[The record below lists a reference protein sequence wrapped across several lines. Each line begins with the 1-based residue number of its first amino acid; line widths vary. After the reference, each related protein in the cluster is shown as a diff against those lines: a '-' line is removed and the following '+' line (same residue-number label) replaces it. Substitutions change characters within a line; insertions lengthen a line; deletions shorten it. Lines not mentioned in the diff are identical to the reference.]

1 LNPNLNPDRDPKSPR
16 QGEAIATLRLLES
29 DGHMA
34 RLAGGCVR
42 DMVMGSEPKDY
53 DIATSAR
60 PEVVMKLLG
69 KRGLK
74 VIPTGID
81 HGTVTLV
88 MPHSNIEITTLRRD
102 VSTDGRR
109 AVVAYDGATFEEDAE
124 RRDFTMNALYQ
135 DQHGQIYDFHNGL
148 ADIAARRL
156 AFVGSPVTRIREDY
170 LRILRFFRFWARFD
184 LIPDPT
190 ALNAIKAEQ
199 AGLDAVSAERITN
212 ETIELLSAK
221 AIAAPLLAM
230 HQTGVLAHVLPG
242 FPNKIPIQNVITSLD
257 GLYEIPATWRWQARL
272 SVILYF
278 STVETLE
285 RMRLKL
291 SNRDRRAVLWGRDGF
306 DAISGAGTEVA
317 DLLSFV
323 TRCDREA
330 GQGSLHDWLHPV
342 WIKLAGHFNEAARD
356 ERLHKINATL
366 NAEKKFGAR
375 RTTPMPVT
383 GKDVMETLQLYQ
395 GKRVG
400 EILAALERA
409 WLNGTWTTRD
419 EGLALAVSKL
429 KSMPTT

>member
-1 LNPNLNPDRDPKSPR
+1 MNSNNPRHR
-16 QGEAIATLRLLES
+16 EAIDTLRTLEAA
-29 DGHMA
+29 GHAA

-42 DMVMGSEPKDY
+42 DMVMGSEPRDY
-53 DIATSAR
+53 DVATAAR

-69 KRGLK
+69 ARGLK

-88 MPHSNIEITTLRRD
+88 MPHSHIEITTLRRD

-135 DQHGQIYDFHNGL
+135 DQHGKIYDFHNGL

-184 LIPDPT
+184 LNPDPS
-190 ALNAIKAEQ
+190 AMDAIKAEQ
-199 AGLDAVSAERITN
+199 AGLDAVSSERITH
-212 ETIELLSAK
+212 ETFELLSAK
-221 AIAAPLLAM
+221 AIVAPLQAM

-242 FPNKIPIQNVITSLD
+242 FPNKISLHHVLTSLTNLID
-257 GLYEIPATWRWQARL
+257 LYEIHQTWRCQARL
-272 SVILYF
+272 ALILYF
-278 STVETLE
+278 STVETAE

-306 DAISGAGTEVA
+306 DAIAGAGTEVA

-342 WIKLAGHFNEAARD
+342 WTELASHFNEAARD
-356 ERLHKINATL
+356 ERLLKINATL
-366 NAEKKFGAR
+366 NAEKNFGTR

-383 GKDVMETLQLYQ
+383 GKDVMEKLKVNQ
-395 GKRVG
+395 GRRVG

-419 EGLALAVSKL
+419 EGLALVVLMST
-429 KSMPTT
+429 SSSNSNYI